1 MNEDTLD
8 YIFATHGTSL
18 SVVPFRSYLLN
29 IMDLHE
35 HDKSHLQQ
43 MPGYADYLDAAAQD
57 GYGYTVLDAGKPV
70 LCFGVSPQW
79 YGVAELWMI
88 PDRNLVSKHK
98 IKFHK
103 GAKKFMDLIME
114 ELNLHRIHV
123 TVLASNT
130 KAIRWIENIS
140 FTREGVLKKYTFDKK
155 DMIMYSRLK
164 KER

>member
-1 MNEDTLD
+1 
-8 YIFATHGTSL
+8 
-18 SVVPFRSYLLN
+18 
-29 IMDLHE
+29 
-35 HDKSHLQQ
+35 
-43 MPGYADYLDAAAQD
+43 
-57 GYGYTVLDAGKPV
+57 
-70 LCFGVSPQW
+70 
-79 YGVAELWMI
+79 
-88 PDRNLVSKHK
+88 
-98 IKFHK
+98 
-103 GAKKFMDLIME
+103 ME